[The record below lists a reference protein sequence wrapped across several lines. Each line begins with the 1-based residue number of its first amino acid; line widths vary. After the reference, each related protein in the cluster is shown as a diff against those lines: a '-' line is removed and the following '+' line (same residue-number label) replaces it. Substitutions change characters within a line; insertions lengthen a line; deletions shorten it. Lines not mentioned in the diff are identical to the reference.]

1 VFSDPIIV
9 DRILIAAALILPI
22 LSVLALRRRGIIIGA
37 FVQWLIIGAAGPILS
52 SLDPKREGGILDS
65 IWIFGG
71 WIFCLIYA
79 SFIYLTTKLIRYG
92 FQRISRKT
100 PQHQSPE

>member
-1 VFSDPIIV
+1 MFSDPIIV
-9 DRILIAAALILPI
+9 DRILVAAALILPI
-22 LSVLALRRRGIIIGA
+22 ISVLALKRRGIIIGA
-37 FVQWLIIGAAGPILS
+37 FVQWVTIGAAGPILS

-65 IWIFGG
+65 IWILGG

-79 SFIYLTTKLIRYG
+79 SFIYLTIKLIRYG
-92 FQRISRKT
+92 LQRMSRET